1 MKKMIGIALMSFFL
15 TGCSM
20 ISLGLYGKE
29 FQDKMDTFESNANQF
44 SMEISNELKISQY
57 NPTSNQT
64 KVDTTTQNAS
74 VEYQKSPY
82 YVHYSENNKNW
93 IQTEYDGIKRT
104 FEYNPYNQYQDKF
117 FYLEIDN
124 PADMMGGLEIDTKHL
139 TIQKKGN
146 HTYILKGV
154 LENFFLDSE
163 LEQFYDALYIWM
175 PTKKTENQIQT
186 RLTVIFGEDTVQ
198 YALSFEFTHN
208 NITIEYDY
216 HNDISTQP
224 FELLDVNDETAFYPL
239 PSLTKPVLVDA
250 SKPIIY
256 KGHQNPFGKYKVYLE
271 PGNYAIYVN
280 DEQSSQLS
288 KFSILPTDNSY
299 QNLATFPMYT
309 NIPMPLNRLFTITQA
324 GYYDLLVEYESSL
337 NPYVVEIKSL
347 DTTLLDLTQP
357 DLIIH
362 QSGEYTYEFTDIFD
376 ILTLRFDLPVGTTI
390 SIHGS
395 STLRL
400 IYQDNGNPYYISSIL
415 SWEDISLI
423 QSNSVQ
429 WVYMSTDATL
439 GTPLSF
445 TITVTIP

>member
-1 MKKMIGIALMSFFL
+1 MLFRS
-15 TGCSM
+15 
-20 ISLGLYGKE
+20 
-29 FQDKMDTFESNANQF
+29 
-44 SMEISNELKISQY
+44 
-57 NPTSNQT
+57 
-64 KVDTTTQNAS
+64 
-74 VEYQKSPY
+74 
-82 YVHYSENNKNW
+82 
-93 IQTEYDGIKRT
+93 
-104 FEYNPYNQYQDKF
+104 
-117 FYLEIDN
+117 
-124 PADMMGGLEIDTKHL
+124 
-139 TIQKKGN
+139 
-146 HTYILKGV
+146 
-154 LENFFLDSE
+154 
-163 LEQFYDALYIWM
+163 
-175 PTKKTENQIQT
+175 
-186 RLTVIFGEDTVQ
+186 
-198 YALSFEFTHN
+198 
-208 NITIEYDY
+208 
-216 HNDISTQP
+216 
-224 FELLDVNDETAFYPL
+224 
-239 PSLTKPVLVDA
+239 
-250 SKPIIY
+250 
-256 KGHQNPFGKYKVYLE
+256 
-271 PGNYAIYVN
+271 
-280 DEQSSQLS
+280 
-288 KFSILPTDNSY
+288 LPTDNSY